1 MLHSV
6 GMNTTANASQADS
19 TALILGASGG
29 LGQALRQGLI
39 ESAEFASVLAVSR
52 TDRRGDELWY
62 QADITDDAELAG
74 LAERIGSRHGHINLM
89 INCVGMLG
97 DGDRVRPEK
106 SLRDFNA
113 SKLLRLVHVNAYAP
127 LAALRAFSPLLRKTD
142 HARAAVLSAK
152 VGSIGDNR
160 LGGWHSYR
168 MSKAALNMG
177 LRNAAIELG
186 RYRNGPTVVAIHPG
200 TTLTELSA
208 PYVGR
213 HQYRSAKSSAEHI
226 LKVLADLSPEDSG
239 KFFNW
244 DGTELPW

>member
-1 MLHSV
+1 
-6 GMNTTANASQADS
+6 MNNAAKQRQADT

-29 LGQALRQGLI
+29 LGHALRQCLL
-39 ESAEFASVLAVSR
+39 ESGQYTHVLAVSR
-52 TDRRGDELWY
+52 ADCCRDEDWF

-74 LAERIGSRHGHINLM
+74 VAERIGNRHDHIDLM

-97 DGDRVRPEK
+97 DGDRVQPEK

-113 SKLLRLVHVNAYAP
+113 GNLQRLMHVNAYAP
-127 LAALRAFSPLLRKTD
+127 LAALRVFSPLLRKAD
-142 HARAAVLSAK
+142 SARAAVLSAK

-213 HQYRSAKSSAEHI
+213 HQHRSAKSSAEHI
-226 LKVLADLSPEDSG
+226 LSVIADLQPEDSG
-239 KFFNW
+239 YFFNW
-244 DGTELPW
+244 DGAQLPW